1 MEQNYVYNENMS
13 VTKII
18 YTWLKII
25 NHKIGMKLVNKNMS
39 ICHENMFSKWY
50 FICFFFNQAYDIKY
64 VFEYSE
70 N

>member
-1 MEQNYVYNENMS
+1 
-13 VTKII
+13 
-18 YTWLKII
+18 
-25 NHKIGMKLVNKNMS
+25 MKLVNKNMS